1 MTAFAVMLGAPNVV
15 VGTFPA
21 VMTLG
26 WQLPSLFAAGHTQ
39 SLERKM
45 PFVLRWTVWE
55 RVPFL
60 VLAAVAF
67 WLASSAPDL
76 AIAVSLAMM
85 LVVSMTGGA
94 LMPAWMDVVGRIVPV
109 RARGR
114 FFAVASVAGALGGF
128 AGSFVTAYVLGALS
142 GPRAYGVCFLIAA
155 FFMGLSYVALALVDE
170 PAGAPAA
177 PPVGIAMYLRQVP
190 ARLRDHPN
198 FTWFLVA
205 RALAVVAAM
214 AHAFYTVYALRR
226 LDAALWQVG
235 VFTTV
240 LFAGQIVGNVA
251 FGWLADRAGN
261 RVVIIAGVLV
271 TVVANVVALT
281 TGLPAYTV
289 VFAFAG
295 LQMASVSVAN
305 QNVLLEFAPTVEERP
320 TYIGVGNTLMAPVA
334 FLSPLAAGTL
344 ADTVSFGAVFVV
356 AALFGGL
363 ALVVLAARVRD
374 PRHVVP
380 LGYADVATQE

>member
-177 PPVGIAMYLRQVP
+177 PPVRIATYLRQVP
-190 ARLRDHPN
+190 ARLRDDPN

-374 PRHVVP
+374 PRHVAP

>member
-15 VGTFPA
+15 VGAFPA

-39 SLERKM
+39 SLARKL

-67 WLASSAPDL
+67 WLAEPAPDL
-76 AIAVSLAMM
+76 AIAITLAMM
-85 LVVSMTGGA
+85 LVLSTTGGA
-94 LMPAWMDVVGRIVPV
+94 LMPAWMDIVGRIVPLG
-109 RARGR
+109 ARGR

-128 AGSFVTAYVLGALS
+128 AGSFVTAFVLGALS

-155 FFMGLSYVALALVDE
+155 FFMGLSYVALALVHE
-170 PAGAPAA
+170 PSGAPAS
-177 PPVGIAMYLRQVP
+177 PPVGIGSYLRQVP
-190 ARLRDHPN
+190 ARLSGDPN
-198 FTWFLVA
+198 FTWFLAA
-205 RALAVVAAM
+205 RALAVVGAM
-214 AHAFYTVYALRR
+214 AHGFYTVYALRR
-226 LDAALWQVG
+226 LDAPLWQVG

-251 FGWLADRAGN
+251 FGWLSDRAGN
-261 RVVIIAGVLV
+261 RLVIICGVVV
-271 TVVANVVALT
+271 TVAANAVALT
-281 TGLPAYTV
+281 TVLPGYTI
-289 VFAFAG
+289 VFALAG
-295 LQMASVSVAN
+295 LQMASISVAN

-334 FLSPLAAGTL
+334 FLSPLVAGTL
-344 ADTVSFGAVFVV
+344 ADTVGFAAVFAI
-356 AALFGGL
+356 AALFGVVAL
-363 ALVVLAARVRD
+363 AVLAVRVRD
-374 PRHVVP
+374 PRHVP
-380 LGYADVATQE
+380 RLGYADVATQE

>member
-15 VGTFPA
+15 VGAFPA

-67 WLASSAPDL
+67 WLATPAPDL

-94 LMPAWMDVVGRIVPV
+94 LMPAWMDVVGRMVPV
-109 RARGR
+109 RTRGR
-114 FFAVASVAGALGGF
+114 FFAVASVGGALGGF

-142 GPRAYGVCFLIAA
+142 GPRAYGVCFLIAG

-170 PAGAPAA
+170 PAGAAAA
-177 PPVGIAMYLRQVP
+177 PPLGIATYLRQVP
-190 ARLRDHPN
+190 ARLRHDPN

-205 RALAVVAAM
+205 RALAAVAAM
-214 AHAFYTVYALRR
+214 AHGFYTVYALRR
-226 LDAALWQVG
+226 LDAPLWQVG

-240 LFAGQIVGNVA
+240 LFAGQIVGNVV
-251 FGWLADRAGN
+251 FGWLADHAGN
-261 RVVIIAGVLV
+261 RLVIIAGVLV
-271 TVVANVVALT
+271 TVAANVVALT

-295 LQMASVSVAN
+295 LQMASVGVAN

-356 AALFGGL
+356 ASLFGVL
-363 ALVVLAARVRD
+363 ALVVLAVRVRD
-374 PRHVVP
+374 PRHVTA
-380 LGYADVATQE
+380 LRYADVATQE

>member
-15 VGTFPA
+15 VGAFPA

-39 SLERKM
+39 SLARKM

-55 RVPFL
+55 RIPFL
-60 VLAAVAF
+60 VLAAAAF
-67 WLASSAPDL
+67 WLAARAPDF

-85 LVVSMTGGA
+85 LIVSTTGGA
-94 LMPAWMDVVGRIVPV
+94 LMPAWMDVVGRIVPL
-109 RARGR
+109 RTRGR
-114 FFAVASVAGALGGF
+114 FFAIASVAGALGGF
-128 AGSFVTAYVLGALS
+128 AGSFVTAWVLAVLP
-142 GPRAYGVCFLIAA
+142 GPQAYGVCFLVAA

-170 PAGAPAA
+170 PAGA
-177 PPVGIAMYLRQVP
+177 IASPSIGMRTYLRQVP
-190 ARLRDHPN
+190 ARLSGDPN
-198 FTWFLVA
+198 FAWFLVA

-226 LDAALWQVG
+226 LDAPPWQVG

-251 FGWLADRAGN
+251 FGWLADHAGN
-261 RVVIIAGVLV
+261 RLVIIAGVV
-271 TVVANVVALT
+271 MTVAANLVALT
-281 TGLPAYTV
+281 TPLPAYTI
-289 VFAFAG
+289 VFALAG
-295 LQMASVSVAN
+295 MQMASVSVAN

-344 ADTVSFGAVFVV
+344 ADTVGFAAVFVV
-356 AALFGGL
+356 ASLFGGL
-363 ALVVLAARVRD
+363 ALLVLGARVRD
-374 PRHVVP
+374 PRHAP
-380 LGYADVATQE
+380 ALRYADVATQE

>member
-177 PPVGIAMYLRQVP
+177 PPVRIATYLRQVP
-190 ARLRDHPN
+190 ARLRDDPN

-305 QNVLLEFAPTVEERP
+305 QNVLLEFAPSVEERP

-374 PRHVVP
+374 PRHVAP